1 MVLYALRNWISVLFS
16 LPIIKKLIRTKNL
29 KTPHSSKGETK
40 TLLWLDDRLNPMDPR
55 MDWLSFSPVG
65 REVKVIWVKNFH
77 EFQNWIYNNGLPKG
91 ICFDHDLG
99 KDKLT
104 GYDCAAWLIK
114 YCTEHN
120 NPLPL
125 WSSQCADPAAK
136 AKIKKLLKSY
146 SASTEIPD

>member
-1 MVLYALRNWISVLFS
+1 MLLS
-16 LPIIKKLIRTKNL
+16 LPIIQKLIRTKNL
-29 KTPHSSKGETK
+29 KPPHSSKGDTK
-40 TLLWLDDRLNPMDPR
+40 TLLWLDDRLNPMDTR

-65 REVKVIWVKNFH
+65 REVEVIWVKNFH
-77 EFQNWIYNNGLPKG
+77 EFQNWICNYGLPKG

-99 KDKLT
+99 KDKPT

-120 NPLPL
+120 KPLPL

-146 SASTEIPD
+146 SASTEIPA